1 MHCLMVH
8 NLAVKSEDCWD
19 GVNSMAYSGKVAVT
33 ASGIECQAWS
43 MDEPHSH
50 GCHDPVNFPHDGS
63 DVAAQNYCSNE
74 IVDTLREAQSDL
86 SNIEHDKSIR
96 AIFVTEIYIIRLVND
111 KV

>member
-1 MHCLMVH
+1 M
-8 NLAVKSEDCWD
+8 VKSEDCWD

-63 DVAAQNYCSNE
+63 DVAAQNYCRDIILSLEGFPWCYTMSNRRWE
-74 IVDTLREAQSDL
+74 GCDIPICFS
-86 SNIEHDKSIR
+86 KS
-96 AIFVTEIYIIRLVND
+96 FQN
-111 KV
+111 